1 MKKSILFLIMVSLMC
16 LTSACGARDKE
27 VNLTKTGELY
37 TTEDGVSFY
46 YPKDYEISVVSDL
59 DDLNGVNTV
68 EFTKDNNMLYFT
80 VVNDNTDNLV
90 EDKDELYTGM
100 LEQSKASDV
109 EVLKPVFDSGLDVYE
124 YIYEYSET
132 GVKSKEIVYF
142 LEDKT
147 YIYGYR
153 TVKDEFAD
161 NEEEMTV
168 YLESFSMAV
177 GK

>member
-1 MKKSILFLIMVSLMC
+1 MMKKSILFLIMVSLMC
-16 LTSACGARDKE
+16 LASACGARDKE

-46 YPKDYEISVVSDL
+46 YPKDYEISIAS
-59 DDLNGVNTV
+59 DLNGVNTV
-68 EFTKDNNMLYFT
+68 EFTKDNNMLYFS
-80 VVNDNTDNLV
+80 VLNDNTDNLV
-90 EDKDELYTGM
+90 EDKDDLYTGI
-100 LEQSKASDV
+100 LEQSKASDI
-109 EVLKPVFDSGLDVYE
+109 EVLKPVLDSGLDVYE

-161 NEEEMTV
+161 NEEKMTV

>member
-59 DDLNGVNTV
+59 NDLNGVNTV

-109 EVLKPVFDSGLDVYE
+109 EVLKPVLDSGLDVYE

-132 GVKSKEIVYF
+132 GVKSKEIV
-142 LEDKT
+142 
-147 YIYGYR
+147 
-153 TVKDEFAD
+153 
-161 NEEEMTV
+161 
-168 YLESFSMAV
+168 
-177 GK
+177 

>member
-1 MKKSILFLIMVSLMC
+1 MMKKSILFLIMVSLMC

-46 YPKDYEISVVSDL
+46 YPKDYEISIAS
-59 DDLNGVNTV
+59 DLNGVNTV
-68 EFTKDNNMLYFT
+68 EFTKDNNMLYFS
-80 VVNDNTDNLV
+80 VLNDNTDNLV
-90 EDKDELYTGM
+90 EDKDDLYTGI
-100 LEQSKASDV
+100 LEQSKASDI
-109 EVLKPVFDSGLDVYE
+109 EVLKPVLDSGLDVYE

-161 NEEEMTV
+161 NEEKMTV

>member
-1 MKKSILFLIMVSLMC
+1 MCCYSI
-16 LTSACGARDKE
+16 
-27 VNLTKTGELY
+27 
-37 TTEDGVSFY
+37 
-46 YPKDYEISVVSDL
+46 VSDI
-59 DDLNGVNTV
+59 
-68 EFTKDNNMLYFT
+68 
-80 VVNDNTDNLV
+80 
-90 EDKDELYTGM
+90 M
-100 LEQSKASDV
+100 LE
-109 EVLKPVFDSGLDVYE
+109 DS
-124 YIYEYSET
+124 
-132 GVKSKEIVYF
+132 IVPWAEWIYF

>member
-59 DDLNGVNTV
+59 NDLN
-68 EFTKDNNMLYFT
+68 D
-80 VVNDNTDNLV
+80 TDNLV

-109 EVLKPVFDSGLDVYE
+109 EVLKPVLDSGLDVYE

>member
-1 MKKSILFLIMVSLMC
+1 MDKTSRSE
-16 LTSACGARDKE
+16 LTVDK
-27 VNLTKTGELY
+27 
-37 TTEDGVSFY
+37 
-46 YPKDYEISVVSDL
+46 
-59 DDLNGVNTV
+59 
-68 EFTKDNNMLYFT
+68 
-80 VVNDNTDNLV
+80 
-90 EDKDELYTGM
+90 
-100 LEQSKASDV
+100 
-109 EVLKPVFDSGLDVYE
+109 
-124 YIYEYSET
+124 
-132 GVKSKEIVYF
+132 KSKEIVYF